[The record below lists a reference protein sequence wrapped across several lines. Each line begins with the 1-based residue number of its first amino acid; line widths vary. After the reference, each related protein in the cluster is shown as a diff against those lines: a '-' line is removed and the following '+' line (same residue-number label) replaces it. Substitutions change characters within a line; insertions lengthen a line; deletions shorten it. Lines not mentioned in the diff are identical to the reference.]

1 MRLSE
6 WENAMQSPFENAE
19 PENLVPKVHPATRAV
34 EPEDPMSLHATPAP
48 GDPEVMLRCVVQEYA
63 MMGMKADLIMT
74 LFRDPYYPAL
84 NDLLSAL
91 GEAALRQRV
100 DHIISQI
107 GVFRYHVV
115 EAPAEPEVPDL
126 IELGIS
132 ENIRPRARG
141 AVGGY
146 DHAEGL

>member
-1 MRLSE
+1 MS
-6 WENAMQSPFENAE
+6 WPFEHAE
-19 PENLVPKVHPATRAV
+19 PDNLVPKVHPATRAV

-48 GDPEVMLRCVVQEYA
+48 GDPEVMIRCVVQEYA

-91 GEAALRQRV
+91 GEATLRQRV

-115 EAPAEPEVPDL
+115 EAPAASDLPEL
-126 IELGIS
+126 IELGLPES
-132 ENIRPRARG
+132 NQPSTRA

-146 DHAEGL
+146 EHA